1 MAQYSLT
8 QTIHEPMHILESSVS
23 CIDLAFT
30 SEENLDADSR
40 VHSSLHFNCHHQIV
54 FFPDLS
60 LLSTSM
66 LMFNLET
73 RKSQY
78 RSYKKSNN
86 KFLLEGQTFSYCC

>member
-30 SEENLDADSR
+30 FEENLDADSR